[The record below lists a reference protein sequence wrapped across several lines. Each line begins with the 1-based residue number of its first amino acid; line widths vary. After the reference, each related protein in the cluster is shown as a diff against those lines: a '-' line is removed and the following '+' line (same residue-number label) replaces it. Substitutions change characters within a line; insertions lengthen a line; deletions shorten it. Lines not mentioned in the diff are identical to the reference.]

1 MRGTTELFLI
11 DGQPIVV
18 PDSNLKLQL
27 QDLESSDSGR
37 DESAV
42 MHRYLVRQGVGKWRF
57 SYTELIAEE
66 YAYMET
72 LFAGKAE
79 FLFTRPDTRTG
90 QAVTTKCYRSDHR
103 ILWDN
108 GATGQFRNYQFE
120 IAEC

>member
-1 MRGTTELFLI
+1 MRGTTDLFLI

-42 MHRYLVRQGVGKWRF
+42 MHRFLARQGVGRWTF
-57 SYTELIAEE
+57 SYKEITAEE
-66 YAYMET
+66 YAYMEL
-72 LFAGKAE
+72 LFADAAE

-90 QAVTTKCYRSDHR
+90 AQVTTKCYRSGHR
-103 ILWDN
+103 IGWSN
-108 GATGQFRNYQFE
+108 AAAGQFQNYQFE